1 MNTLILINAL
11 INKEETF
18 KSFEEYFNDG
28 NNYFV
33 YSFEESLP
41 DFQNFNFRNFKMANL
56 IKIENI
62 KIISDS
68 KYLKINSKNF
78 ESGKFVFEKFSDE
91 IMPAFYGYMID
102 NIAEINKFNNK
113 DCISEKIRVINQIR
127 SEEFEI
133 LPCDCIKYVD
143 IDKENL
149 KIELTDEI
157 KNHFEILEKFDYFIF
172 TSNKDL
178 KIEKYKTEDVK
189 VPNFIFYIND
199 LSSLAEYIKYFKNKN
214 ILYLNQNEKLLFYS
228 GVPYASNTFYQIEQ
242 ISSFGIGSI
251 SVNNSFNHKLSN
263 FVFSSSSISESDL
276 SKFHYESL
284 YNDIRIN
291 NFSCKAQTFIGSLMV
306 LPEELEPEQEQ
317 EQEEDGKI

>member
-1 MNTLILINAL
+1 MNILVLINSL

-33 YSFEESLP
+33 YSFEELLP
-41 DFQNFNFRNFKMANL
+41 DFQNLNFKNLKMADL
-56 IKIENI
+56 IKIEQI

-78 ESGKFVFEKFSDE
+78 ELGKFIFEKFSNE
-91 IMPAFYGYMID
+91 IISAFYGYMID
-102 NIAEINKFNNK
+102 NIAEINKFTEK
-113 DCISEKIRVINQIR
+113 DCISKKIEVIEQIR
-127 SEEFEI
+127 SDEFKI
-133 LPCDCIKYVD
+133 LPFDYIKYVD

-149 KIELTDEI
+149 KIEITDEI

-178 KIEKYKTEDVK
+178 KIEKYKTEEIK
-189 VPNFIFYIND
+189 IPNFIFYINN
-199 LSSLAEYIKYFKNKN
+199 LYNLADYIKYFKNKK
-214 ILYLNQNEKLLFYS
+214 ILYLNQNDKLLFYS
-228 GVPYASNTFYQIEQ
+228 DILFEKNTFYQIEQ
-242 ISSFGIGSI
+242 IEKHGIGAI
-251 SVNNSFNHKLSN
+251 SAENCFNHILCN
-263 FVFSSSSISESDL
+263 FVFSSNSISDL

-291 NFSCKAQTFIGSLMV
+291 NFNCKTQTCIGSLMSI
-306 LPEELEPEQEQ
+306 PK